1 MTAVVLPGQLGQ
13 FLFQEFLHPDILDAD
28 GIEHAAGRFHDAGHG
43 VAQARFERK
52 PLDRDASQFLE
63 VTVRHEFLAV
73 AKGSR
78 GRDHRVFQLH
88 SGERYAHVHDQAS
101 RSRSCA
107 QKTGPRVQTCTLAP
121 LESVVTQP
129 RQAPMPQAMVF
140 SMESWARG
148 PVLGRQVAHGLQEGQ
163 GAAGCDVS
171 VLVAS
176 DAFVEHG
183 DEGVQVLAGLLVECI
198 QPPDQSVEKVQGKV
212 FRGLGVTQKQF
223 QVVGVAEFAGIAHEG
238 SQADASGQGQG
249 GLGTVAGEEAA
260 QRSPSGYGITGTQMD
275 ELFGSRA
282 ELLDEEKNFLFVCP
296 GNGKGPGQ
304 NGIQG
309 DLAGPDHGELA
320 GAEGGA
326 SPPPVFPAETGRLRP
341 SLLARSG

>member
-1 MTAVVLPGQLGQ
+1 MC
-13 FLFQEFLHPDILDAD
+13 I
-28 GIEHAAGRFHDAGHG
+28 R
-43 VAQARFERK
+43 
-52 PLDRDASQFLE
+52 DRYM
-63 VTVRHEFLAV
+63 
-73 AKGSR
+73 G
-78 GRDHRVFQLH
+78 
-88 SGERYAHVHDQAS
+88 
-101 RSRSCA
+101 
-107 QKTGPRVQTCTLAP
+107 
-121 LESVVTQP
+121 
-129 RQAPMPQAMVF
+129 
-140 SMESWARG
+140 
-148 PVLGRQVAHGLQEGQ
+148 
-163 GAAGCDVS
+163 

-212 FRGLGVTQKQF
+212 FRGLGVAQKQF

-309 DLAGPDHGELA
+309 DLAGPDHGKLA
-320 GAEGGA
+320 GAEGGPAHRLYSQQKLAAFGRAYWLDPADHGVKA
-326 SPPPVFPAETGRLRP
+326 SVAVH
-341 SLLARSG
+341 SLLVQVFLPLAVSGLGAFCPGHFLRAVQSPSTESITYKYESSQATNSCPGWRQGSVSGGSGRRCRRHLRRTQAFFRPHAGRQLRAQGNGRAAGAGRTP